1 MVFETLKSSRR
12 TDPQWA
18 VRSELLEL
26 LTFKYVMSYSY
37 KTRKEQRLP
46 LLSLTM
52 TKKNS
57 IICTILRLASLYNSE
72 NLEIIKMKKTCALF
86 LIKKPYMEHTNIQL
100 INCFHLEE

>member
-37 KTRKEQRLP
+37 KTRKEQRSP

-52 TKKNS
+52 TKKK
-57 IICTILRLASLYNSE
+57 LYN
-72 NLEIIKMKKTCALF
+72 LD
-86 LIKKPYMEHTNIQL
+86 HTDWHRFITVK
-100 INCFHLEE
+100 IWK